1 MQPPK
6 YVWITPGW
14 YGRQWWARDFGN
26 TSCSVE
32 TIEGMLV
39 HSLTFNPSGNLVS
52 DDTDVVTFSGLVGNI
67 TIISNVVIYSYSF
80 LD

>member
-1 MQPPK
+1 MRPPK

-14 YGRQWWARDFGN
+14 YGRQWWTRDFGN

-32 TIEGMLV
+32 TIEEMLV

-52 DDTDVVTFSGLVGNI
+52 DDTDLVTFSGLVCNTSI
-67 TIISNVVIYSYSF
+67 EMWSIDSSLIDS
-80 LD
+80 

>member
-1 MQPPK
+1 MRPPK

-14 YGRQWWARDFGN
+14 YGRQWWTHDFGN

-32 TIEGMLV
+32 IIEEMLAR
-39 HSLTFNPSGNLVS
+39 SLTFNPNGNLVS

-67 TIISNVVIYSYSF
+67 SIAM
-80 LD
+80 

>member
-1 MQPPK
+1 MRPPK
-6 YVWITPGW
+6 YVWIFPGW

-32 TIEGMLV
+32 IVEEMLV
-39 HSLTFNPSGNLVS
+39 HSLTFIPNGNLVS

-67 TIISNVVIYSYSF
+67 SVAMC
-80 LD
+80 